1 MKNNEITN
9 NKSNGITNNNKN
21 GLIYCGKCSKFI
33 NDNNHEYKYFLN
45 HLLDQII
52 CLVSEDF
59 IGINKNTMEYGINN
73 YSYNMKCRC
82 YDFIIDFL
90 NFNFLYI

>member
-33 NDNNHEYKYFLN
+33 NDNNHEYK
-45 HLLDQII
+45 
-52 CLVSEDF
+52 
-59 IGINKNTMEYGINN
+59 
-73 YSYNMKCRC
+73 
-82 YDFIIDFL
+82 
-90 NFNFLYI
+90 

>member
-33 NDNNHEYKYFLN
+33 NDNNHEYKYYYHCKPKIYNMFFK
-45 HLLDQII
+45 
-52 CLVSEDF
+52 SF
-59 IGINKNTMEYGINN
+59 IGSNN
-73 YSYNMKCRC
+73 LSS
-82 YDFIIDFL
+82 I
-90 NFNFLYI
+90 

>member
-1 MKNNEITN
+1 MENVQNLLMIIIMNTN
-9 NKSNGITNNNKN
+9 IIIIASQ
-21 GLIYCGKCSKFI
+21 
-33 NDNNHEYKYFLN
+33 KYIICFLN